1 MQIYLDDKI
10 LQIEPNISLQELLTL
25 EGLNDKP
32 IVLGKVNGIVR
43 PLDYVVNQND
53 KVKFITL
60 KDKEGITA
68 YRRTLLL
75 ILAHAVK
82 VVYPTCT
89 LADCKVTDTGFYY
102 NIDFKT
108 PIKNEDLQTIS
119 AEMKKI
125 IKSDLPI
132 TTYELSKK
140 DAVKKMKS
148 FKEFYKLQN
157 IVDSQSENVIFYKEG
172 SFSELYFGQTLSS
185 TGKVKHF
192 KLDKISGAYYLGDKK
207 NNMLTRILAVAFE
220 KKSQIEE
227 YYQNLKE
234 SESVAHLKLGK
245 KLGYYTTLQS
255 IGKGLPIILSKGEFV
270 IKTLKRLIEDD
281 EMSSGFTWIRTPV
294 LAKTSFYKKR
304 GVLDKNKD
312 GLYHIDLGKKER
324 HNLTLRNNM
333 SAFHLETYS
342 SSLKS
347 YKDLPIRY
355 AENSIAFSS
364 VESGSVKGLVK
375 TRQYT
380 AFEENTICLERQFKD
395 EISFA
400 IQRILN
406 FMNRLGFGDDLII
419 RVGVKG
425 SKESSKY
432 LCSNSDFI
440 EQENLIKSILNEK
453 GLKYT
458 EKVGACT
465 YFGPTI
471 QFLLKNSY
479 RKDDVIITLQLDKE
493 LPKLLSLKYTERN
506 GKKCCPVSIHVIGE
520 GGYEKILAYLIE
532 KYKGNMPVW
541 LAPIQVEVINVG
553 KDSETCA
560 KDIYN
565 TLTKEGFRCLINLK
579 NENIN
584 KKIKESQ
591 INQIPYTVIVGSKEK
606 NDEITVRK
614 YATNKMINVSVEK
627 FIKILKDEKNKF

>member
-1 MQIYLDDKI
+1 MQVYLDDKI
-10 LQIEPNISLQELLTL
+10 LQIKPNISLQELLIL
-25 EGLNDKP
+25 EGLNDKS
-32 IVLGKVNGIVR
+32 IVLGKVNDKVC
-43 PLDYVVNQND
+43 PLDYIVNEND
-53 KVKFITL
+53 KIKFISL

-102 NIDFKT
+102 NFDFKT
-108 PIKNEDLQTIS
+108 PIKNQDLQKIND
-119 AEMKKI
+119 EMKKI

-157 IVDSQSENVIFYKEG
+157 IADSQSEKITFYKQG
-172 SFSELYFGQTLSS
+172 SFRELYFGQTLSS

-207 NNMLTRILAVAFE
+207 NNMLTRISAVAFE
-220 KKSQIEE
+220 KKSQIDE

-245 KLGYYTTLQS
+245 KLGYYTTFES

-270 IKTLKRLIEDD
+270 IKMLKRLIEDD
-281 EMSSGFTWIRTPV
+281 EMSAGFTFVRTPV

-304 GVLDKNKD
+304 GALDKNKD

-333 SAFHLETYS
+333 TAFHLETYS
-342 SSLKS
+342 ASLKS
-347 YKDLPIRY
+347 YKELPIRY

-380 AFEENTICLERQFKD
+380 AVEENIICLERQFKD

-400 IQRILN
+400 ISRILG
-406 FMNRLGFGDDLII
+406 FMNRLGFSQDLII

-432 LCSNSDFI
+432 LCSTNDFI
-440 EQENLIKSILNEK
+440 EQENLIKSILTEK
-453 GLKYT
+453 GLKFT

-506 GKKCCPVSIHVIGE
+506 GKKCTPVSIHVIGE

-532 KYKGNMPVW
+532 KYKGAMPIW
-541 LAPIQVEVINVG
+541 LAPTQVEVISVG
-553 KDSETCA
+553 KGSESRA
-560 KDIYN
+560 KAVYD
-565 TLTKEGFRCLINLK
+565 TLIKEGFRCLINLK

-591 INQIPYTVIVGSKEK
+591 INQIPYTVVVGSKEE
-606 NDEITVRK
+606 NDQITIRK
-614 YATNKMINVSVEK
+614 YATKKAINLSVEK
-627 FIKILKDEKNKF
+627 FIKTLKEDIKN

>member
-10 LQIEPNISLQELLTL
+10 LQIQPNISLQELLIL
-25 EGLNDKP
+25 EGLSDKS
-32 IVLGKVNGIVR
+32 IVLGKVNDTLCS
-43 PLDYVVNQND
+43 LDYVLNEND

-102 NIDFKT
+102 NIEFKT
-108 PIKNEDLQTIS
+108 PIKNEDLQKIS
-119 AEMKKI
+119 DEMKKI

-157 IVDSQSENVIFYKEG
+157 IVDSQSEKITFYKQG
-172 SFSELYFGQTLSS
+172 SFRELYFGQTLSS
-185 TGKVKHF
+185 TGKVKYF

-207 NNMLTRILAVAFE
+207 NNMLTRISAVAFE
-220 KKSQIEE
+220 KKSQIDE

-245 KLGYYTTLQS
+245 KLGYYTTFQS
-255 IGKGLPIILSKGEFV
+255 IGNGLPIILSKGEFV
-270 IKTLKRLIEDD
+270 IKMLKRLIEDD
-281 EMSSGFTWIRTPV
+281 EMASGFTFVRTPV

-304 GVLDKNKD
+304 GALDKNKD

-333 SAFHLETYS
+333 SAFHLETYF

-364 VESGSVKGLVK
+364 VESGSLKGLVK

-380 AFEENTICLERQFKD
+380 AVEENIICLERQFKD

-400 IQRILN
+400 IQRVLN
-406 FMNRLGFGDDLII
+406 FMNRLGFSDDLII

-425 SKESSKY
+425 SKESSKF
-432 LCSNSDFI
+432 LCSNSDFT

-506 GKKCCPVSIHVIGE
+506 GKKCTPVSIHVIGE

-532 KYKGNMPVW
+532 KYMGAMPVW
-541 LAPIQVEVINVG
+541 LSPTQVEIISVG
-553 KDSETCA
+553 KGSEERA
-560 KDIYN
+560 KGVYT
-565 TLTKEGFRCLINLK
+565 TLVKAGFRCLINLE

-584 KKIKESQ
+584 KKIKSSQ
-591 INQIPYTVIVGSKEK
+591 INQIPYTVIVGSKEE
-606 NDEITVRK
+606 NDQITIRK
-614 YATNKMINVSVEK
+614 YATKKAVNVSVEK
-627 FIKILKDEKNKF
+627 FIQILNKDIKK